1 MDEKTI
7 RTGLC
12 ELSQE
17 LEGRPV
23 DGIRQSGSGRPS
35 VEKKEPQ
42 IEDVLASLVEAE
54 TAGDPMSETKWLR
67 SSLRHLSDKLRQ
79 FGHVVSPPTVSR
91 LLKKNK
97 YSLKVNRKEKDSRS
111 QSPQR
116 NAQFEYISLQKKM
129 CTAGKVPLI
138 SVDSKKKELIGDFK
152 NGGVSW
158 CQSESQ
164 CS

>member
-23 DGIRQSGSGRPS
+23 DGIRQSGSGRPK
-35 VEKKEPQ
+35 KKEPQ
-42 IEDVLASLVEAE
+42 IEDVLASLAE
-54 TAGDPMSETKWLR
+54 TAGDPMNKTKW
-67 SSLRHLSDKLRQ
+67 LRHLSDKLRQ

-111 QSPQR
+111 QR
-116 NAQFEYISLQKKM
+116 NVQFEYISLQKKM